1 MGLKHVM
8 FFMAD
13 CFPPTKHW
21 KRLSAI
27 LLYSIS
33 FLQVLQGAILQA
45 LDQPELSS
53 EETGFLN
60 DMLPVRL
67 RASVLYAIVCL
78 KSLAPGCERFRTD
91 L

>member
-1 MGLKHVM
+1 M

-13 CFPPTKHW
+13 CYPFYYIH
-21 KRLSAI
+21 
-27 LLYSIS
+27 LYSIS

-45 LDQPELSS
+45 LDAPGLSL
-53 EETGFLN
+53 EETSFLN

-67 RASVLYAIVCL
+67 RASVLYTIVCL
-78 KSLAPGCERFRTD
+78 KSLALGCERFPND